1 MNFQEA
7 LDLLNKGEYVTR
19 TAWKAEEKYL
29 CFMPGMQSIW
39 QILTK
44 PAPNAGNWLPF
55 VADLLAQDFE
65 LVERAHVHSV
75 APEILPSEDVAAAA

>member
-1 MNFQEA
+1 MNFVEA
-7 LDLLNKGEYVTR
+7 LELLNKGEFVTR

-44 PAPNAGNWLPF
+44 PNPTAGNWLPF
-55 VADLLAQDFE
+55 VADFMAQDFE

-75 APEILPSEDVAAAA
+75 VPESPSAEDVALAA